1 MCRIAVLSF
10 HTSPL
15 ALPGTRHS
23 GGLNVYVRAVSRE
36 LGRRGHC
43 LDIFTRRT
51 DPDSPS
57 VMELAPNVRLVQ
69 LDAGPHEADKE
80 DLYPHLP
87 EFVRRLA
94 SYAEARGIA
103 YDLVH
108 SHYWLS
114 GWAGQMLKER
124 WGVPHVIMF
133 HTLGE
138 VKLRFHPGEREHPHR
153 LEAERQIALAAD
165 RIVCASRGERDALV
179 RLYGVPAQ
187 RVEVVP
193 CGVDTGLFRPLGRQ
207 RARAELGLPGD
218 VPIVLFVGRLEPL
231 KGLDLLL
238 RAHARLQSPALLVI
252 VGGDER
258 DEALRSRLRSL
269 GRRLGSLQRVMFL
282 PAVPHEELPL
292 YYSAADVCAVPS
304 HYESFGLVALESMA
318 CGTPVVASRVGG
330 LQELVRDGETGFL
343 VSPARPDT
351 FARGLE
357 RLLSDPALRDALG
370 RRARLAALGY
380 QWPQVAERV
389 EAIYRQV
396 LGPRRLLTAH
406 GGCR

>member
-23 GGLNVYVRAVSRE
+23 GGLNVYVRAVSQE

-43 LDIFTRRT
+43 LDIFTRRS
-51 DPDSPS
+51 DPASPA
-57 VMELAPNVRLVQ
+57 VLELAANVRLVQ
-69 LDAGPHEADKE
+69 LDAGPLEADKE
-80 DLYPHLP
+80 DLYPYLP
-87 EFVRRLA
+87 EFVRRLVA
-94 SYAEARGIA
+94 YVQAQGRG
-103 YDLVH
+103 YDLLH

-114 GWAGQMLKER
+114 GWAGQVLKER

-138 VKLRFHPGEREHPHR
+138 VKLQARPSQREPPDR

-165 RIVCASRGERDALV
+165 RVVCASRGEKEALV
-179 RLYGVPAQ
+179 RLYGVPPE
-187 RVEVVP
+187 RIEVVP
-193 CGVDTGLFRPLGRQ
+193 CGVDTGLFRPLGRPQ
-207 RARAELGLPGD
+207 ARAELGLPQE
-218 VPIVLFVGRLEPL
+218 VPLVLFVGRLEPL

-238 RAHARLQSPALLVI
+238 RAHARLSIPALLLI
-252 VGGDER
+252 VGGDQR
-258 DEALRSRLRSL
+258 DEALRARLRAL
-269 GRRLGSLQRVMFL
+269 AQRLGTAQRVLFH
-282 PAVPHEELPL
+282 PAVPHQRLPL

-318 CGTPVVASRVGG
+318 CATPVVASRVGG
-330 LQELVRDGETGFL
+330 LQELVRHGQTGLL
-343 VSPARPDT
+343 VSPAQPEP
-351 FARGLE
+351 FARGLGG
-357 RLLSDPALRDALG
+357 LLGDPALRDALG

-396 LGPRRLLTAH
+396 LGPRRLLAAH

>member
-15 ALPGTRHS
+15 ALPGTRYS
-23 GGLNVYVRAVSRE
+23 GGLNVYVRSVSRE

-51 DPDSPS
+51 DPVSPS

-69 LDAGPHEADKE
+69 LEAGPPDADKE

-87 EFVRRLA
+87 EFVRRLLA
-94 SYAEARGIA
+94 HAQAEGRG

-114 GWAGQMLKER
+114 GWAGQVLKER
-124 WGVPHVIMF
+124 WGIPHVIMF

-165 RIVCASRGERDALV
+165 RIVCASRGEKEALV
-179 RLYGVPAQ
+179 RLYGVPPE

-193 CGVDTGLFRPLGRQ
+193 CGVDTGLFRPLGRASS
-207 RARAELGLPGD
+207 REALGLPGD
-218 VPIVLFVGRLEPL
+218 LPIVLFVGRLEPL

-238 RAHARLQSPALLVI
+238 RAHARLSVPARLVL

-258 DEALRSRLRSL
+258 DEALRQRLRAL
-269 GRRLGSLQRVMFL
+269 ARRLGSEGHVHFL
-282 PAVPHEELPL
+282 PAVPHERLPL

-304 HYESFGLVALESMA
+304 RYESFGLVALESMA

-330 LQELVRDGETGFL
+330 LQELVRHGETGFL
-343 VSPARPDT
+343 VSPAQPEP
-351 FARGLE
+351 FARCLE
-357 RLLSDPALRDALG
+357 RVLCDGELREALG
-370 RRARLAALGY
+370 RRARLLALGY

-396 LGPRRLLTAH
+396 LGPRRLLAAH